1 MAQTN
6 TVARTVRDLGLA
18 NWFGG
23 SLMGAVG
30 LNASAGAVSDPRQ
43 RSRVPRAG
51 WQRWT
56 PLEAAGILAVVA
68 GDTVLIAS
76 RPQHLAAQ
84 HGYARNLAVKL
95 AINGAAVAA
104 TAGTWLLGR
113 RLDAAG
119 EVPMEGA
126 TEPSEDT
133 PAQAAG
139 AQRGLRVLQWVVPVL
154 TGAHIVMNA
163 VLGEQERP
171 QVVAEGVVR
180 RGRGLL
186 GRFGVPALAGAALA
200 TATRGRQGRS

>member
-6 TVARTVRDLGLA
+6 TVARAVRDLGLA

-23 SLMGAVG
+23 SLMGAIG
-30 LNASAGAVSDPRQ
+30 LNGSAAAVSDPGERL
-43 RSRVPRAG
+43 RVLTAG

-56 PLEAAGILAVVA
+56 PLEVAGILAVVT

-76 RPQHLAAQ
+76 RPQHMVAQ
-84 HGYARNLAVKL
+84 HGYARNLAIKL

-113 RLDAAG
+113 QLDKAG
-119 EVPMEGA
+119 EAPVAGA
-126 TEPSEDT
+126 TEPSQDT
-133 PAQAAG
+133 PPQAAG
-139 AQRGLRVLQWVVPVL
+139 AQRGLRVLQWVVPAL
-154 TGAHIVMNA
+154 TGAHIAMNA

-171 QVVAEGVVR
+171 RVVAKGVIR

-186 GRFGVPALAGAALA
+186 RGVGISAVAGGAAPA
-200 TATRGRQGRS
+200 ARARRRRS

>member
-23 SLMGAVG
+23 SLMGAVA
-30 LNASAGAVSDPRQ
+30 LNGSAGAVSDARE

-68 GDTVLIAS
+68 GDSVLIAS

-104 TAGTWLLGR
+104 TAATWLLGR
-113 RLDAAG
+113 RLDQTG
-119 EVPMEGA
+119 EVPVEGA
-126 TEPSEDT
+126 TEPSQDT
-133 PAQAAG
+133 PAEAAS
-139 AQRGLRVLQWVVPVL
+139 AQRGLRVLQWVVPML

-171 QVVAEGVVR
+171 RVVAQGVIR

-186 GRFGVPALAGAALA
+186 GRFGIPAVAGAALT
-200 TATRGRQGRS
+200 TAAQARRRRS

>member
-1 MAQTN
+1 MAETN
-6 TVARTVRDLGLA
+6 TIARTVRDLGLA

-30 LNASAGAVSDPRQ
+30 LNGSAGAVSDPEQ

-84 HGYARNLAVKL
+84 HGYARNLAIKL

-113 RLDAAG
+113 RLDRAG
-119 EVPMEGA
+119 EVPVEGGTDPGA
-126 TEPSEDT
+126 DT
-133 PAQAAG
+133 PEDVAR
-139 AQRGLRVLQWVVPVL
+139 AQRQLKSLQWGIPLL
-154 TGAHIVMNA
+154 TGAMLVLNA
-163 VLGEQERP
+163 RMGEQQRP
-171 QVVAEGVVR
+171 TQVTGGLFR
-180 RGRGLL
+180 RLL
-186 GRFGVPALAGAALA
+186 PSR
-200 TATRGRQGRS
+200 

>member
-1 MAQTN
+1 MAETN

-30 LNASAGAVSDPRQ
+30 LNSSARAVSDPRQ

-68 GDTVLIAS
+68 GDSVLIAS

-84 HGYARNLAVKL
+84 HGYARNLAIKL

-113 RLDAAG
+113 RLDQAG
-119 EVPMEGA
+119 EVPVEGA
-126 TEPSEDT
+126 TEPNQDT
-133 PAQAAG
+133 PSQAAG
-139 AQRGLRVLQWVVPVL
+139 AQRGLRVLQWAVPVL
-154 TGAHIVMNA
+154 TGAHIAMN
-163 VLGEQERP
+163 VLLAEQERP
-171 QVVAEGVVR
+171 RVVARGVLR

-186 GRFGVPALAGAALA
+186 GRVGIPAVTSAALA
-200 TATRGRQGRS
+200 TGLRRGRS

>member
-1 MAQTN
+1 MAETN

-30 LNASAGAVSDPRQ
+30 LNGSAQAVSDPQQ

-84 HGYARNLAVKL
+84 HGYARNLAIKL

-113 RLDAAG
+113 RLDQAG
-119 EVPMEGA
+119 EVPIEGA
-126 TEPSEDT
+126 TEPSPAT
-133 PAQAAG
+133 PPQAAG
-139 AQRGLRVLQWVVPVL
+139 AQRGLRVLQWVVPAL
-154 TGAHIVMNA
+154 TGAHIAMNVA
-163 VLGEQERP
+163 LAEQERP
-171 QVVAEGVVR
+171 RVVAQGVLR

-186 GRFGVPALAGAALA
+186 GRLAIPALAGAAM
-200 TATRGRQGRS
+200 ATRGRRSRS

>member
-1 MAQTN
+1 MAETN

-30 LNASAGAVSDPRQ
+30 LNSSAQAVSDPRQ

-68 GDTVLIAS
+68 GDSVLIAS

-84 HGYARNLAVKL
+84 HGYARNLAIKL

-113 RLDAAG
+113 RLDQAG
-119 EVPMEGA
+119 EVPVEGA
-126 TEPSEDT
+126 TEPTPDT
-133 PAQAAG
+133 PPQAAA
-139 AQRGLRVLQWVVPVL
+139 AQRGLRVLQWAVPVL
-154 TGAHIVMNA
+154 TGAHIAMNV
-163 VLGEQERP
+163 VLAEQERP
-171 QVVAEGVVR
+171 RVVAQGVLR

-186 GRFGVPALAGAALA
+186 GRVGIPAVAGAALA
-200 TATRGRQGRS
+200 ARPRRSRS

>member
-1 MAQTN
+1 MAETN

-30 LNASAGAVSDPRQ
+30 LNGSAGAVSDPEQ

-68 GDTVLIAS
+68 GDSVMLAS

-84 HGYARNLAVKL
+84 HGYARNLAIKL

-113 RLDAAG
+113 RLDRAG
-119 EVPMEGA
+119 EVPVEGA
-126 TEPSEDT
+126 TEPSQDT
-133 PAQAAG
+133 PPQAAG
-139 AQRGLRVLQWVVPVL
+139 AQRGLRVLQWTVPVL
-154 TGAHIVMNA
+154 TGAHIAMN
-163 VLGEQERP
+163 VLLAEQERP
-171 QVVAEGVVR
+171 RVVAQGVLR
-180 RGRGLL
+180 RGRRLL
-186 GRFGVPALAGAALA
+186 GRVGIPAVTGAALA
-200 TATRGRQGRS
+200 ASMRRGRS

>member
-1 MAQTN
+1 MAETN
-6 TVARTVRDLGLA
+6 TVARAVRDVGLA

-23 SLMGAVG
+23 SLMGAIG
-30 LNASAGAVSDPRQ
+30 LNGSAGVVSDQRE

-56 PLEAAGILAVVA
+56 PLEAAGILAVVT
-68 GDTVLIAS
+68 GDTMLIAS

-113 RLDAAG
+113 RLDTAG
-119 EVPMEGA
+119 EVPVTGA
-126 TEPSEDT
+126 TEPSQDT
-133 PAQAAG
+133 PPQAAG
-139 AQRGLRVLQWVVPVL
+139 AQRGLRVLQWVVPAL

-171 QVVAEGVVR
+171 RVVAEGVFR

-186 GRFGVPALAGAALA
+186 RRLGPAAVAGGAALA
-200 TATRGRQGRS
+200 TRARRRS

>member
-1 MAQTN
+1 MAETN

-30 LNASAGAVSDPRQ
+30 LNGSAQAVSDPQQ
-43 RSRVPRAG
+43 RNRVPRAG

-68 GDTVLIAS
+68 GDSVLIAS

-84 HGYARNLAVKL
+84 HGYARNLAIKL

-104 TAGTWLLGR
+104 TAATWLLGR
-113 RLDAAG
+113 RLDQAG
-119 EVPMEGA
+119 EVPVEGA
-126 TEPSEDT
+126 TEPTPDT
-133 PAQAAG
+133 PPQAAG
-139 AQRGLRVLQWVVPVL
+139 AQRGLRVLQWAVPVL
-154 TGAHIVMNA
+154 TGAHIAMNV
-163 VLGEQERP
+163 VLAEQERP
-171 QVVAEGVVR
+171 RVVAQGVLR

-186 GRFGVPALAGAALA
+186 GRLGVPAVAGEALA
-200 TATRGRQGRS
+200 TGMRRGRS

>member
-30 LNASAGAVSDPRQ
+30 LNGSAGAVSDPQQ

-56 PLEAAGILAVVA
+56 SLEAAGILAVVA

-84 HGYARNLAVKL
+84 HGYARNLTIKL

-119 EVPMEGA
+119 EIPVEGA
-126 TEPSEDT
+126 TEPSQDT
-133 PAQAAG
+133 PPQAAG
-139 AQRGLRVLQWVVPVL
+139 AQRGLRVLQWAVPAL

-163 VLGEQERP
+163 ILGEQERP
-171 QVVAEGVVR
+171 QVVAEGVLR
-180 RGRGLL
+180 RARGLVA
-186 GRFGVPALAGAALA
+186 RFGVPAVAGATLA
-200 TATRGRQGRS
+200 TRLRRGGS

>member
-23 SLMGAVG
+23 SLMGAIG
-30 LNASAGAVSDPRQ
+30 LNGSADAVSDPRQ

-68 GDTVLIAS
+68 GDTVLIVS

-84 HGYARNLAVKL
+84 HGYARNLAIKL
-95 AINGAAVAA
+95 AVNGAAVAA
-104 TAGTWLLGR
+104 TVGTWLLGR
-113 RLDAAG
+113 RLDRAG
-119 EVPMEGA
+119 EAPVEGA
-126 TEPSEDT
+126 TEPAPDT
-133 PAQAAG
+133 PPEAAG
-139 AQRGLRVLQWVVPVL
+139 AQRGLRVLQWAVPVL
-154 TGAHIVMNA
+154 TGSHIALNA

-171 QVVAEGVVR
+171 RVVAEGVLR
-180 RGRGLL
+180 RGQNLL
-186 GRFGVPALAGAALA
+186 RRSAIPTLAGAALA
-200 TATRGRQGRS
+200 TRMRRDR

>member
-23 SLMGAVG
+23 SLMGAVA
-30 LNASAGAVSDPRQ
+30 LNGSAGAVSDARE
-43 RSRVPRAG
+43 RGRVPRAG

-84 HGYARNLAVKL
+84 HGYARNLALKL

-113 RLDAAG
+113 QLDQTG
-119 EVPMEGA
+119 EVPVEGA
-126 TEPSEDT
+126 TEPSQDT
-133 PAQAAG
+133 PAEAAS
-139 AQRGLRVLQWVVPVL
+139 AQRGLRVLQWVVPML

-171 QVVAEGVVR
+171 RVVAQGVIR
-180 RGRGLL
+180 RGRSLL
-186 GRFGVPALAGAALA
+186 GRFGIPAVAGAALT
-200 TATRGRQGRS
+200 TATRARRRRS

>member
-1 MAQTN
+1 MAETN

-30 LNASAGAVSDPRQ
+30 LNGSAGAVSDPQQ

-84 HGYARNLAVKL
+84 HGYARNLAIKL

-113 RLDAAG
+113 RLDQAG
-119 EVPMEGA
+119 EVPVEGA
-126 TEPSEDT
+126 TEPGPDT
-133 PAQAAG
+133 PPQAAG
-139 AQRGLRVLQWVVPVL
+139 AQRGLRVLQWAVPAL
-154 TGAHIVMNA
+154 TGAHIAMN
-163 VLGEQERP
+163 VLLAEQERP
-171 QVVAEGVVR
+171 RVVAQGVVR

-186 GRFGVPALAGAALA
+186 GRLAIPALAGAAA
-200 TATRGRQGRS
+200 TAAKRRGR